1 MRRPFALLATLL
13 FVASGAH
20 AQELNCTVGI
30 NRSQLQGDEYVFLDE
45 LREDLLRYV
54 NDRAWTED
62 VYLDRERI
70 DCSMQIVF
78 TEALSLSQFR
88 AEIVVRASRPV
99 YGTAQPTTLFIIS
112 DDAWIFN
119 YTRGT
124 TLVYN
129 PDQFNDFISVI
140 DFYVHVILGY
150 DYDSFSPLGGTP
162 YFEQARRI
170 AERARSNAD
179 NVGWGTDFGSER
191 TRFELVRELLDPAF
205 IALRRAHFAYH
216 YDVLDHF
223 LVDPDTSWEEATEV
237 LRSLNELFL
246 QFNARRYSSDVF
258 FTAKYQ
264 EIAALFMDAP
274 QKNEAYALLSEM
286 DPAHLSE
293 YDRLVN
299 AR

>member
-1 MRRPFALLATLL
+1 M
-13 FVASGAH
+13 
-20 AQELNCTVGI
+20 GI